1 MERRQEERRGRA
13 LTRDNVLFTVCGLLA
28 GFIAGY
34 FVATGTRPPVPAASS
49 AVSTGATPPGGGP
62 DAGLPPGA
70 PELASRVRELQ
81 NATRRD
87 PENVDLQVQLANT
100 YYDAGEWKNAA
111 DAYERTLPKK
121 GNDPNLL
128 TDLGSCYRNL
138 GQFDRSLEM
147 YRKAQALQPTHSQ
160 SLLNMTLVYVFD
172 LKDAAKAQE
181 AFDRLKKE
189 HPEVPRL
196 DDLQLRISALRASRS

>member
-1 MERRQEERRGRA
+1 M
-13 LTRDNVLFTVCGLLA
+13 
-28 GFIAGY
+28 
-34 FVATGTRPPVPAASS
+34 ATGTHSPVPAASP
-49 AVSTGATPPGGGP
+49 AVSAAATPPGGAS

-70 PELASRVRELQ
+70 AELASRVRELQ
-81 NATRRD
+81 NAAQRD
-87 PENVDLQVQLANT
+87 PGNADLQLQLANAC
-100 YYDAGEWKNAA
+100 YDAGDWKNAA
-111 DAYERTLPKK
+111 DAYEKALPKK

-138 GQFDRSLEM
+138 GQFDKALEM
-147 YRKAQALQPTHSQ
+147 YRKAQAIQPTHSQ

-172 LKDAAKAQE
+172 LKDAAKAQA

-196 DDLQLRISALRASRS
+196 DDLQLRISTLRAARS